1 MNASPRKHPQRRSTD
16 EDLLDKIEHF
26 IENHIEDK
34 IKKGLDDVE
43 DFLKREFRE
52 LREKAKGKHGDD
64 GPFSYV
70 EQFLRDRGVAS
81 IHPSTKFLVNKVLKR
96 MDLRNAKN
104 VIEYG
109 PAEGVMTKPILNRLP
124 SDGRVIAVE
133 LNPGFVSTLKKELA
147 SDSRITIV
155 EGSVTDIDKIVAP
168 LSAPPADVII
178 SGIPFSFLSPVQ
190 RHELLH
196 KTVDLLRPGGRFIAY
211 QVTTHLVPLMKYHF
225 KDVDVDFEVRNPPP
239 HFVFTGYK

>member
-1 MNASPRKHPQRRSTD
+1 MNDTPRRPQRRRTG

-43 DFLKREFRE
+43 DFLKREFRG
-52 LREKAKGKHGDD
+52 LREKARGKNGDD

-70 EQFLRDRGVAS
+70 EQFLRDRKVAS

-96 MDLRNAKN
+96 MDLRTART

-109 PAEGVMTKPILNRLP
+109 PAEGVMTKPILSRLP
-124 SDGRVIAVE
+124 ADGCVIAVE
-133 LNPGFVSTLKKELA
+133 LNPGFVTTLRSQLS
-147 SDSRITIV
+147 SDPRVTIV
-155 EGSVTDIDKIVAP
+155 EGSVTEIDKIVVP
-168 LSAPPADVII
+168 LAVPPADVII
-178 SGIPFSFLSPVQ
+178 SGIPFSFLSPLQ

-211 QVTTHLVPLMKYHF
+211 QITTHLVPLMKYHF
-225 KDVDVDFEVRNPPP
+225 QDVDVDFEVRNLPP
-239 HFVFTGYK
+239 HFVFTGTK